1 MNELSGSHYFLRL
14 FTSTANCAISFFS
27 VPRRVYVGRI
37 YSSIAKDLEFD
48 WTIQVTPAVILS
60 YFHRSRWFIFTK

>member
-14 FTSTANCAISFFS
+14 FTSTTNCAISFFS

-48 WTIQVTPAVILS
+48 WTIQVT
-60 YFHRSRWFIFTK
+60 